1 MPSEFVAARKKPPP
15 ELLFAA
21 GRKQQ
26 QPPPPGM
33 AFVPSEFAAA
43 GVGRKRQPAPPV
55 EIRRVWAHNVE
66 EEFRIIRN
74 AIDHFPYVSMDTE
87 FPGVIHRPT
96 KHPALLTAGDRYDLL
111 RRNVDALHLIQVG
124 ITLAASPTA
133 APALAFEINLSDFD
147 QRVHR
152 HAAESVQL
160 LAEHGVDLAAH
171 RRHGVRASALA
182 PLLMSSGLVCSHGAV
197 KWVTFHSAYDF
208 AYLVK
213 LLMGRKLPRSMAE
226 FLNLV
231 RVFFGDEVYDVKHM
245 MRHCGGELY
254 GGLERVAA
262 ALQVKRAAG
271 RCHQAASDSLLTWDV
286 FRRMRELYFLKHG
299 VEAYQGVLF
308 GLELDMDMP
317 SNKTP
322 SLPLVAAR

>member
-21 GRKQQ
+21 GRKKQ

-96 KHPALLTAGDRYDLL
+96 KHPALLTA
-111 RRNVDALHLIQVG
+111 
-124 ITLAASPTA
+124 
-133 APALAFEINLSDFD
+133 SD
-147 QRVHR
+147 
-152 HAAESVQL
+152 
-160 LAEHGVDLAAH
+160 
-171 RRHGVRASALA
+171 RHGVRASALA

-317 SNKTP
+317 NNKTS

>member
-15 ELLFAA
+15 VMPVEFAA
-21 GRKQQ
+21 GRKK
-26 QPPPPGM
+26 PPPGI
-33 AFVPSEFAAA
+33 AVLPSGFAGA
-43 GVGRKRQPAPPV
+43 GRKKQPAPV
-55 EIRRVWAHNVE
+55 EIRQVWAHNVE

-74 AIDHFPYVSMDTE
+74 AIDHFPYVAMDTE
-87 FPGVIHRPT
+87 FPGVIHRPS
-96 KHPALLTAGDRYDLL
+96 KHPALLTANDRYELL

-133 APALAFEINLSDFD
+133 PPALAFEINLCDFD

-152 HAAESVQL
+152 HAPESVQL
-160 LAEHGVDLAAH
+160 LESHGLDLAAH
-171 RRHGVRASALA
+171 RKHGVRASALA

-208 AYLVK
+208 AYLIK

-231 RVFFGDEVYDVKHM
+231 RVFFGDDVYDVKHM
-245 MRHCGGELY
+245 MQHCGDLY

-262 ALQVKRAAG
+262 TLQVKRAAG

-286 FRRMRELYFLKHG
+286 FRRMRELYFLKEG
-299 VEAYQGVLF
+299 VQSYQGVLF
-308 GLELDMDMP
+308 GLELDLH
-317 SNKTP
+317 SAKNTA
-322 SLPLVAAR
+322 SLAAR

>member
-15 ELLFAA
+15 ELFAA
-21 GRKQQ
+21 GRKKPP
-26 QPPPPGM
+26 PPPPGM
-33 AFVPSEFAAA
+33 AFVPSEFAAI
-43 GVGRKRQPAPPV
+43 GRKRQAAPV
-55 EIRRVWAHNVE
+55 EIRQVWAHNVE

-96 KHPALLTAGDRYDLL
+96 KHPALLTATDRYDLL

-133 APALAFEINLSDFD
+133 PPALAFEINLSDFD

-152 HAAESVQL
+152 HATESVQL
-160 LAEHGVDLAAH
+160 LADHGLDLAAH

-213 LLMGRKLPRSMAE
+213 LLMGRKLPKSMPE

-245 MRHCGGELY
+245 MQHCGGELY

-286 FRRMRELYFLKHG
+286 FRRMRELFFLKHKHG

-308 GLELDMDMP
+308 GLELDMDLDMAN
-317 SNKTP
+317 NKTA
-322 SLPLVAAR
+322 SLVAR